1 MRRYDEEEKL
11 LQKQYEIVEQLLRKK
26 RGRSAYREPKM
37 VRQMLKKQCR
47 QRRKRRSRF
56 PFNLLEMIIEAPLR
70 WIEAGLRVVL
80 IRLEV
85 KVRRR
90 RIQKARARNGR

>member
-1 MRRYDEEEKL
+1 MKTYYEEEKL

-26 RGRSAYREPKM
+26 RGRSAYRERKIAW
-37 VRQMLKKQCR
+37 QLLKKPRR
-47 QRRKRRSRF
+47 QRRKRRSPF

-70 WIEAGLRVVL
+70 WIEEGLRVVL

-85 KVRRR
+85 KAKRR
-90 RIQKARARNGR
+90 RIQKARARNR